1 MEEKNCRKAY
11 GLALVELGRRH
22 KNLVVLDADLAVST
36 HTIMFKKEFPDRFF
50 DVGVAEQNMMD
61 TAAGLAATGK
71 IVFAS
76 TFAVFATGR
85 PYDQIRQSIAYPN
98 LPVKIVATHAGVTVG
113 ADGASHQTTEDVA
126 LMRVLPN
133 MSVYAPADYYETF
146 KIVVSIAEAPGP
158 AYVRIPRPS
167 VPVIFDESY
176 RFRGGEAVVMCEG
189 GDVAIISM
197 GTMLYQCLEAAN
209 LLGEEGIEA
218 TVLHINRV
226 KPIDVETLVRV
237 AGETG
242 AVVTVEEHSII
253 GGLGSCV
260 AEVLGENNP
269 VPMVRV
275 GIPDVFGQSGSPG
288 ELLRHYGL
296 TAESIAK
303 KAKKVFKRKKEV

>member
-1 MEEKNCRKAY
+1 MEKKNCRKAY
-11 GLALVELGRRH
+11 GLALVELGRKY

-36 HTIMFKKEFPDRFF
+36 HTAMFKKEFPDRFF

-61 TAAGLAATGK
+61 TAAGLATTGK

-133 MSVYAPADYYETF
+133 MSIYAPADYYETF
-146 KIVVSIAEAPGP
+146 KLVVSIAKDPGP
-158 AYVRIPRPS
+158 AYVRLPRPS

-176 RFRGGEAVVMCEG
+176 KFGRGKAVVMREG
-189 GDVAIISM
+189 GDVAIVSM

-209 LLGEEGIEA
+209 LLG
-218 TVLHINRV
+218 
-226 KPIDVETLVRV
+226 
-237 AGETG
+237 
-242 AVVTVEEHSII
+242 
-253 GGLGSCV
+253 
-260 AEVLGENNP
+260 
-269 VPMVRV
+269 
-275 GIPDVFGQSGSPG
+275 
-288 ELLRHYGL
+288 
-296 TAESIAK
+296 
-303 KAKKVFKRKKEV
+303 